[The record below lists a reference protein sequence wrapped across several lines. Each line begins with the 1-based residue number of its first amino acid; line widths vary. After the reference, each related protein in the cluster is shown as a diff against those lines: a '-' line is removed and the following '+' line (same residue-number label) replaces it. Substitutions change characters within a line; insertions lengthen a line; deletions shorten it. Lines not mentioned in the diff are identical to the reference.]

1 MDLHDT
7 ARVLHPV
14 SPIEYRLGT
23 ITAVEPQPDGPHG
36 DQYRLR
42 FPSGEQRRYY
52 ATEITPCPRDDDHDA
67 LINALT
73 TACRSLIT
81 ACRIAHDHDDELSG
95 EIFYHTSGL
104 IEAARTRLG
113 VTLDP
118 TRLPDPPITNPA
130 PEPSNPISGGQ
141 QP

>member
-36 DQYRLR
+36 NRYRLR

-52 ATEITPCPRDDDHDA
+52 ATEITRCRRDDDHDA
-67 LINALT
+67 LVNALT
-73 TACRSLIT
+73 AACQPLVT
-81 ACRIAHDHDDELSG
+81 ACRIAYDHDDQLSVVLY
-95 EIFYHTSGL
+95 YHTVVL
-104 IEAARTRLG
+104 LEAARVHLG
-113 VTLDP
+113 VTLGP
-118 TRLPDPPITNPA
+118 THLIDPITNPA
-130 PEPSNPISGGQ
+130 TEPSTPTASEQ
-141 QP
+141 QS